1 MGVRGGPTSGSA
13 VCMLAGLGAGAPT
26 HETACSTPAGGRMQS
41 AAEVRLCALLLRAG
55 LLPAPRWACT
65 SRLRTHIALLS
76 WRGAAAPARAEA
88 PARRRGAGQQAAG
101 GLRPRVGAA
110 GRRAGRPRLPGAV
123 AGRLAG
129 AVDADQRAAAA
140 GRRLRARPARAPP
153 ARPPPGTLPAC
164 CCLPGR
170 LPSCCLS
177 PQRPT
182 RACAARPPAVWPPA
196 SLLLA
201 AGPINILLPVPAAP
215 NLRVR
220 RWPARRPAPCWPAAL
235 CRAAS
240 QPAARPRSAQRRRR
254 CPVARRRA
262 RGGRA
267 DAGSGIAALRARA
280 DVPRT
285 TQNYYWEA
293 CTSLRA

>member
-1 MGVRGGPTSGSA
+1 
-13 VCMLAGLGAGAPT
+13 
-26 HETACSTPAGGRMQS
+26 MQS

-110 GRRAGRPRLPGAV
+110 GRRAGRPGLPGAV

-140 GRRLRARPARAPP
+140 GRRLCARPARAPP
-153 ARPPPGTLPAC
+153 ARLPAARLPVRPLLSAGPPPSLP
-164 CCLPGR
+164 PQ
-170 LPSCCLS
+170 S

-182 RACAARPPAVWPPA
+182 RACAACR
-196 SLLLA
+196 
-201 AGPINILLPVPAAP
+201 PAAP
-215 NLRVR
+215 G
-220 RWPARRPAPCWPAAL
+220 PCWPAAL
-235 CRAAS
+235 YWAAS
-240 QPAARPRSAQRRRR
+240 QPAAWPRRPAQWGRCGACLRRRAMHDSVR
-254 CPVARRRA
+254 TGGVHKLACMSRQRFLAGGAARARGGPQPPDRVRGGLRAQRRRA
-262 RGGRA
+262 RG
-267 DAGSGIAALRARA
+267 D
-280 DVPRT
+280 
-285 TQNYYWEA
+285 
-293 CTSLRA
+293 

>member
-1 MGVRGGPTSGSA
+1 
-13 VCMLAGLGAGAPT
+13 
-26 HETACSTPAGGRMQS
+26 MQS

-182 RACAARPPAVWPPA
+182 RACAAGR
-196 SLLLA
+196 
-201 AGPINILLPVPAAP
+201 PAAP
-215 NLRVR
+215 G
-220 RWPARRPAPCWPAAL
+220 PCWPAAL
-235 CRAAS
+235 YWAAS
-240 QPAARPRSAQRRRR
+240 QPAAWPRRPAQWGRCGACLRRRAMHDSVR
-254 CPVARRRA
+254 TGGVHKLACMSRQRFLAGGAARARGGPQPPDRVRGGLRAQRRRA
-262 RGGRA
+262 RG
-267 DAGSGIAALRARA
+267 D
-280 DVPRT
+280 
-285 TQNYYWEA
+285 
-293 CTSLRA
+293 